1 MTRTI
6 SPPFPN
12 FRPISNKPG
21 VALENKARRLGERE
35 RFMPRLM
42 APAAI
47 LMLLFEVVPIVIGAD
62 ASFRD

>member
-1 MTRTI
+1 M
-6 SPPFPN
+6 
-12 FRPISNKPG
+12 
-21 VALENKARRLGERE
+21 ALENKARRLGERE